1 MSEKENSSQI
11 PKGAETIDLNSL
23 TDLNFGPSWADNSSV
38 VQNFSQAQLDDKV
51 KSSRKSDRRSSAR
64 KDRRGPDK
72 FRKKHSTSNFPRQK
86 DKERKSFHTEIR
98 DPKFDIKIYPQ
109 DDTFEALIK
118 QLKASC
124 KTYQL
129 FGITRTILEK
139 HERFVVLINRFKND
153 TEADQPIF
161 FTPKDRMPFDTEQAA
176 IDHFCENFL
185 EDFFQVK
192 KVEIEAPKGNFSI
205 IYRCPFT
212 KALIGPPNYHRY
224 QDLLKS
230 HHKSKIKNL
239 SLEDYQNKLEGVN
252 DEAIVNEWL
261 QQMKQTEQFC
271 LKNPQVS
278 QANSDT
284 ERDASSVD
292 LVADSALG
300 GEASALSD
308 TVGSPTFNSREAA
321 IRYLMTHCKENVVKT
336 AQNFRFAGARIDD
349 LPNGILKDSIL
360 HTLQLQQR
368 FPLDTANNI
377 RGRLRRHKFTIY
389 KKGSKGVSFVCCV
402 KRKFRD
408 QSTVF
413 TDSITKLIQFIELQ
427 SSPNVQN
434 VPYDFL
440 SILKPSDDK
449 VSEADPLTEQAD
461 LSEESTTQVKEVLQ
475 NLRWL
480 ISEGYVTEYSDGTL
494 FVHPLLDAANAP
506 KANSL
511 EKATK
516 PEASKPEVR
525 DPKENIRLDSLEK
538 AGDSGIS
545 EKHSPDDASL
555 EVEKSDLDS
564 NNAAERD
571 TSGEAEAVVEVEAS
585 DSEHCESDNSTESS

>member
-11 PKGAETIDLNSL
+11 PEGAETIDLNSL

-38 VQNFSQAQLDDKV
+38 AQKFSQAQLDDKV
-51 KSSRKSDRRSSAR
+51 EPSRKSDRRSSAR
-64 KDRRGPDK
+64 KDRRGSDK
-72 FRKKHSTSNFPRQK
+72 FRKKHSTSNFPRH
-86 DKERKSFHTEIR
+86 KERKNFQTAIK

-139 HERFVVLINRFKND
+139 PDRFVVLINRVKKD
-153 TEADQPIF
+153 REAEQPIF
-161 FTPKDRMPFDTEQAA
+161 FTPKDQMPFDTEEAA
-176 IDHFCENFL
+176 IDHFCEHFL
-185 EDFFQVK
+185 GEFFEVK
-192 KVEIEAPKGNFSI
+192 TVEIDAPKGNFSM

-224 QDLLKS
+224 QDLLKA

-239 SLEDYQNKLEGVN
+239 SLEDYQSKLEGVN

-278 QANSDT
+278 QADADT
-284 ERDASSVD
+284 NVDASSGD
-292 LVADSALG
+292 LEADSALDS
-300 GEASALSD
+300 EASAVSD
-308 TVGSPTFNSREAA
+308 AEENPTFNSREAA
-321 IRYLMTHCKENVVKT
+321 IRYLMTHCKETVVKT
-336 AQNFRFAGARIDD
+336 AQNFRFSGAQIDA

-360 HTLQLQQR
+360 HTVQLQQR

-427 SSPNVQN
+427 SSADVQN

-440 SILKPSDDK
+440 SILKPSEDK
-449 VSEADPLTEQAD
+449 ASEADPLSEQAE
-461 LSEESTTQVKEVLQ
+461 LSEEASAQVKEVLQ

-506 KANSL
+506 KANPL

-516 PEASKPEVR
+516 PEASQPEVSH
-525 DPKENIRLDSLEK
+525 PEEKIGLDSPTES
-538 AGDSGIS
+538 GDSDIP
-545 EKHSPDDASL
+545 EKQSLAEASP
-555 EVEKSDLDS
+555 EVEKSNLES

-571 TSGEAEAVVEVEAS
+571 ASGEAEAVVDVEAS
-585 DSEHCESDNSTESS
+585 DSEHCDSGNSKESS

>member
-11 PKGAETIDLNSL
+11 PESAETIDLNSL
-23 TDLNFGPSWADNSSV
+23 TDLDFGPSWADNSSV
-38 VQNFSQAQLDDKV
+38 VQKFSKAKLDDKIG
-51 KSSRKSDRRSSAR
+51 SSRKSDRRSSAR

-72 FRKKHSTSNFPRQK
+72 LRNKHGTSNFPRH
-86 DKERKSFHTEIR
+86 KEKKTFHNAIR
-98 DPKFDIKIYPQ
+98 ESKFDIKIYPQ

-129 FGITRTILEK
+129 FEITRTILEK
-139 HERFVVLINRFKND
+139 PERFVILINRIKKD
-153 TEADQPIF
+153 TVDDQPIY

-176 IDHFCENFL
+176 IDHFCDHFIGE
-185 EDFFQVK
+185 FFEVK
-192 KVEIEAPKGNFSI
+192 TVEIDAPKGNFSI

-212 KALIGPPNYHRY
+212 KALIGPPNYHLY
-224 QDLLKS
+224 QDLLKA

-239 SLEDYQNKLEGVN
+239 SLEDYQSKLEGVN

-261 QQMKQTEQFC
+261 EQMQQIEQFS
-271 LKNPQVS
+271 LKNPHVGQMD
-278 QANSDT
+278 SDT
-284 ERDASSVD
+284 HVDASSGD
-292 LVADSALG
+292 LLSDSALDH
-300 GEASALSD
+300 ENSTVND
-308 TVGSPTFNSREAA
+308 TEENYTFNSREAA
-321 IRYLMTHCKENVVKT
+321 IRYLLTHSKEAVVQT
-336 AQNFRFAGARIDD
+336 AQNFRFSGSQLDA

-360 HTLQLQQR
+360 HTIQLQQR

-427 SSPNVQN
+427 SSTNVQN
-434 VPYDFL
+434 VPYEFL
-440 SILKPSDDK
+440 SILKPSEDIESKTD
-449 VSEADPLTEQAD
+449 SISEQAE

-494 FVHPLLDAANAP
+494 FVHPLLDAANASKTNP
-506 KANSL
+506 L
-511 EKATK
+511 EKGAK
-516 PEASKPEVR
+516 SEASP
-525 DPKENIRLDSLEK
+525 
-538 AGDSGIS
+538 
-545 EKHSPDDASL
+545 
-555 EVEKSDLDS
+555 EVEKSNLDS
-564 NNAAERD
+564 NNAAKRD
-571 TSGEAEAVVEVEAS
+571 ASSEAEAVVEVEAS
-585 DSEHCESDNSTESS
+585 NSEHCESGNTDESS